1 MFSAITNASVQLV
14 NRYLPSPFVFS
25 IILTLIAFAVGLA
38 ITGQNVIAM
47 AGHWGNGLWSLHS
60 FAMQM
65 ALILVTGYALAS
77 APFIQRLLD
86 NLASKIHSPTTAI
99 MVSTLVGLVGA
110 WINWGFGLII
120 GAIFAKA
127 LARKVANVDY
137 PLLVAAAYSGF
148 VIWHGGLSG
157 SIPLTLSSG
166 GDTLM
171 TLSGNVM
178 TEAVPLSQTVFAGYN
193 LLIVGLLLVIL
204 PILNRLMHPK
214 NPTTIDPDLIKD
226 KAYVLPRRDTP
237 AQKLDD
243 SCIVAVVLLALAV
256 MYYMNEFGSN
266 GFGLGLNIVIGLF
279 LFVGLLAHGTLER
292 YYRAVNSGIGGITGI
307 VLLFPFYGGI
317 MGIMTGANA
326 DGISISTQVTEF
338 FVNSASADSFPIFA
352 FLSAGLVNVFVPS
365 GGGQFAVQGPVMIP
379 AGVELGVS
387 PAVTAM
393 AIAWGDA
400 WTNMIQPFWALPL
413 LGIAGLDARAIMGY
427 CLIVLAVSG
436 VIITSVFWLVA

>member
-1 MFSAITNASVQLV
+1 MFAMLTNASVQLV

-25 IILTLIAFAVGLA
+25 IVLTLIAFAAGIAL
-38 ITGQNVIAM
+38 TGQDLIAM

-86 NLASKIHSPTTAI
+86 NIASRIHSPSTAI
-99 MVSTLVGLVGA
+99 MVSTLVGLFGA
-110 WINWGFGLII
+110 WINWGFGLVI
-120 GAIFAKA
+120 GAVFAKS
-127 LARKVANVDY
+127 LAKKVANVDY

-148 VIWHGGLSG
+148 LVWHGGLSG
-157 SIPLTLSSG
+157 SIPLTLSTGGETLEKLSG
-166 GDTLM
+166 G
-171 TLSGNVM
+171 VM
-178 TEAVPLSQTVFAGYN
+178 LEAVPISQTLFAGYN
-193 LLIVGLLLVIL
+193 LAILALLLIL
-204 PILNRLMHPK
+204 LPLLNRFMQPK
-214 NPTTIDPDLIKD
+214 TPTTIDPNLIK
-226 KAYVLPRRDTP
+226 ASSYSIPERHTP

-243 SCIVAVVLLALAV
+243 SRIVAIILLALAV
-256 MYYMNEFGSN
+256 MYYINEFGAN
-266 GFGLGLNIVIGLF
+266 GFNLGLNIVIGLF

-292 YYRAVNSGIGGITGI
+292 YYRAVNSGISGITGI

-326 DGISISTQVTEF
+326 DGVSISTEVTQF
-338 FVNSASADSFPIFA
+338 FVNNASADSFPVYA

-379 AGVELGVS
+379 AGTALGVS
-387 PAVTAM
+387 PTVTAM

-427 CLIVLAVSG
+427 CLMVLIASG
-436 VIITSVFWLVA
+436 VIIMGAFWLLV

>member
-1 MFSAITNASVQLV
+1 MLHAITNASVQLV

-25 IILTLIAFAVGLA
+25 IILTIIAFIAGLA
-38 ITGQNVIAM
+38 VTGQDVISM
-47 AGHWGNGLWSLHS
+47 AGHWGSGLWSLHS

-65 ALILVTGYALAS
+65 SLILVTGYALAN
-77 APFIQRLLD
+77 APIIQRILD
-86 NLASKIHSPTTAI
+86 NLASKISSPTTAI

-110 WINWGFGLII
+110 WINWGFGLVI
-120 GAIFAKA
+120 GAVFAKS
-127 LARKVANVDY
+127 LAKKVPNVDY
-137 PLLVAAAYSGF
+137 PLLVASAYSGF

-157 SIPLTLSSG
+157 SIPLTLSTG
-166 GDTLM
+166 GDTLA

-178 TEAVPLSQTVFAGYN
+178 SEAVPLSQTIFAGYN
-193 LLIVGLLLVIL
+193 LLIVGLLIVIL
-204 PILNRLMHPK
+204 PLLNRFMHPK
-214 NPTTIDPDLIKD
+214 TQTTIDPNLIKEKPYHIPD
-226 KAYVLPRRDTP
+226 RNTP

-243 SCIVAVVLLALAV
+243 SRIIALVLLALAV
-256 MYYMNEFGSN
+256 MYYINEFGTN
-266 GFGLGLNIVIGLF
+266 GFNLGLNIVIGLF

-292 YYRAVNSGIGGITGI
+292 YYRAVDSGISGITGI

-326 DGISISTQVTEF
+326 DGISISTQVTQF
-338 FVNSASADSFPIFA
+338 FVNSASAESFPIFA

-387 PAVTAM
+387 PVVTAM

-427 CLIVLAVSG
+427 CLMVLAVSG
-436 VIITSVFWLVA
+436 AVIMGVFWLVV

>member
-1 MFSAITNASVQLV
+1 MFAMLTNASVQLV

-25 IILTLIAFAVGLA
+25 IVLTLIAFVAGLLL
-38 ITGQNVIAM
+38 TGQNIIAM

-65 ALILVTGYALAS
+65 ALILVSGYALAS

-86 NLASKIHSPTTAI
+86 SLASKVSSPAMAI
-99 MVSTLVGLVGA
+99 IVSTLVGLAGA
-110 WINWGFGLII
+110 WINWGFGLVI
-120 GAIFAKA
+120 GAVFAKS
-127 LARKVANVDY
+127 LAKKVANVDY

-148 VIWHGGLSG
+148 LIWHGGLSG
-157 SIPLTLSSG
+157 SIPLTLSTG
-166 GDTLM
+166 GDTLK
-171 TLSGNVM
+171 TLSGEVM
-178 TEAVPLSQTVFAGYN
+178 TEAVPLSQTIFSSYN
-193 LLIVGLLLVIL
+193 LVIIVLLVVLL
-204 PILNRLMHPK
+204 PLLNRFMHPK
-214 NPTTIDPDLIKD
+214 NPTTIDPSLIKEE
-226 KAYVLPRRDTP
+226 AYVAPERITP

-243 SCIVAVVLLALAV
+243 SRIVAIILLLLAV
-256 MYYMNEFGSN
+256 MYYISEFGAN
-266 GFGLGLNIVIGLF
+266 GFNLGLNIVIGLF

-292 YYRAVNSGIGGITGI
+292 YYRAVKSGIGGITGI

-326 DGISISTQVTEF
+326 DGISISTQVTQF
-338 FVNSASADSFPIFA
+338 FVNNASADSFPVYA

-379 AGVELGVS
+379 AGTALGVS
-387 PAVTAM
+387 PTVTAM

-427 CLIVLAVSG
+427 CLMILIASG
-436 VIITSVFWLVA
+436 LIIMGVFWFMV

>member
-25 IILTLIAFAVGLA
+25 IVLTVIAFVIGIAV
-38 ITGQNVIAM
+38 TGQDVIAM

-86 NLASKIHSPTTAI
+86 NIASKIHSPSTAI
-99 MVSTLVGLVGA
+99 ILSTLVGLVGA

-127 LARKVANVDY
+127 LAKKVQDVDY

-148 VIWHGGLSG
+148 LIWHGGLSG
-157 SIPLTLSSG
+157 SVPLTLSTG
-166 GDTLM
+166 GDTLV
-171 TLSGNVM
+171 TLSGGVM
-178 TEAVPLSQTVFAGYN
+178 TEAAPLSQTIFAGYN
-193 LLIVGLLLVIL
+193 LLIIGLLVVIL
-204 PILNRLMHPK
+204 PLLNRFMQPK
-214 NPTTIDPDLIKD
+214 NPTVIDPALIKLEHTT
-226 KAYVLPRRDTP
+226 LPARNTP

-243 SCIVAVVLLALAV
+243 SRIVAIILFALAV
-256 MYYMNEFGSN
+256 MYYINEFSAN
-266 GFGLGLNIVIGLF
+266 GFNLGLNIVIGLF
-279 LFVGLLAHGTLER
+279 LFIGLMSHGTPQR
-292 YYRAVNSGIGGITGI
+292 YYQAVESGIGGITGI

-338 FVNSASADSFPIFA
+338 FVNSASADSFPVLA

-387 PAVTAM
+387 PTVTAM

-427 CLIVLAVSG
+427 CLMVLAVSG
-436 VIITSVFWLVA
+436 IVIMGVFWLLV

>member
-1 MFSAITNASVQLV
+1 MLNAVTNASVQLV

-25 IILTLIAFAVGLA
+25 IILTIIAFIVGLMA
-38 ITGQNVIAM
+38 TGQNVIAM
-47 AGHWGNGLWSLHS
+47 AGYWGNGLWSLHS

-86 NLASKIHSPTTAI
+86 NIASKIHSPTTAI

-127 LARKVANVDY
+127 LAKKVQGVDY
-137 PLLVAAAYSGF
+137 PLLVASAYSGF

-157 SIPLTLSSG
+157 SIPLTLSTG
-166 GDTLM
+166 GETLL

-178 TEAVPLSQTVFAGYN
+178 TEAVPLSQTIFSGYN
-193 LLIVGLLLVIL
+193 LLIIGLLLVIL
-204 PILNRLMHPK
+204 PLLNRFMHPK
-214 NPTTIDPDLIKD
+214 NPTVIDPKLIKSEQIN
-226 KAYVLPRRDTP
+226 LPPRSTP

-243 SCIVAVVLLALAV
+243 SRIVAVILFALAV
-256 MYYMNEFGSN
+256 MYYINEFGTN
-266 GFGLGLNIVIGLF
+266 GFNLGLNIVIGLF
-279 LFVGLLAHGTLER
+279 LFIGLLSHGTLER
-292 YYRAVNSGIGGITGI
+292 YYQAVESGIGGITGI

-338 FVNSASADSFPIFA
+338 FVNAASADSFPVLA
-352 FLSAGLVNVFVPS
+352 FLSAGLVNIFVPS

-379 AGVELGVS
+379 AGVQLGVN
-387 PAVTAM
+387 PTVTAM

-427 CLIVLAVSG
+427 CLMVLAVSG
-436 VIITSVFWLVA
+436 VIIMGVFWLIA

>member
-1 MFSAITNASVQLV
+1 MFNAITNASVQLV

-25 IILTLIAFAVGLA
+25 IILTLIAFVVGLA
-38 ITGQNVIAM
+38 VTGQDMIAM

-65 ALILVTGYALAS
+65 ALILVTGYAFAS

-86 NLASKIHSPTTAI
+86 NIASRIHSPSTAI
-99 MVSTLVGLVGA
+99 IVSTLVGLVGS

-120 GAIFAKA
+120 GAIFAKS

-148 VIWHGGLSG
+148 VIWHGGFSG

-166 GDTLM
+166 GDTLL

-193 LLIVGLLLVIL
+193 LLIVGLLVVIL
-204 PILNRLMHPK
+204 PLLNRFMHPK
-214 NPTTIDPDLIKD
+214 NPTVIDPKLIK
-226 KAYVLPRRDTP
+226 KEAYVSPRRDTP
-237 AQKLDD
+237 AQILDD
-243 SCIVAVVLLALAV
+243 SRIVAIILLALAL
-256 MYYMNEFGSN
+256 MYYISEFSSN
-266 GFGLGLNIVIGLF
+266 GFNLGLNIVIGLF
-279 LFVGLLAHGTLER
+279 LFVGLLSHGTLER

-326 DGISISTQVTEF
+326 NGISISTQVTEF

-379 AGVELGVS
+379 AGVELGVN

-393 AIAWGDA
+393 AVAWGDA

-436 VIITSVFWLVA
+436 AVIMGVFWLVV

>member
-1 MFSAITNASVQLV
+1 MFNAITNASVQLV

-25 IILTLIAFAVGLA
+25 IILTLIAFVVGLA
-38 ITGQNVIAM
+38 VTGQDMIAM

-65 ALILVTGYALAS
+65 ALILVTGYAFAS

-86 NLASKIHSPTTAI
+86 NIASRIHSPSTAI
-99 MVSTLVGLVGA
+99 IVSTLVGLVGS

-120 GAIFAKA
+120 GAIFAKS
-127 LARKVANVDY
+127 LAKKVANVDY

-148 VIWHGGLSG
+148 VIWHGGFSG

-166 GDTLM
+166 GDTLL

-193 LLIVGLLLVIL
+193 LLIVGLLVVIL
-204 PILNRLMHPK
+204 PLLNRFMHPK
-214 NPTTIDPDLIKD
+214 NPTVIDPKLIK
-226 KAYVLPRRDTP
+226 KEAYVSPRRDTP
-237 AQKLDD
+237 AQMLDD
-243 SCIVAVVLLALAV
+243 SRVVAIVLLALAL
-256 MYYMNEFGSN
+256 MYYISEFSSN
-266 GFGLGLNIVIGLF
+266 GFNLGLNIVIGLF
-279 LFVGLLAHGTLER
+279 LFVGLLSHGTLER

-326 DGISISTQVTEF
+326 NGISISTQVTEF

-379 AGVELGVS
+379 AGVELGVN

-393 AIAWGDA
+393 AVAWGDA

-436 VIITSVFWLVA
+436 AVIMGVFWLVV

>member
-1 MFSAITNASVQLV
+1 MFNAITNASVQLV

-38 ITGQNVIAM
+38 ITGQNMIAM

-77 APFIQRLLD
+77 APFIQRVLD

-99 MVSTLVGLVGA
+99 VVSTLVGLIGC

-127 LARKVANVDY
+127 LAKKVANVDY

-148 VIWHGGLSG
+148 VIWHGGFSG

-166 GDTLM
+166 GDTLL
-171 TLSGNVM
+171 TLSGN
-178 TEAVPLSQTVFAGYN
+178 TLSEAIPLSQTVFAGYN
-193 LLIVGLLLVIL
+193 LLIVGLLIVIL
-204 PILNRLMHPK
+204 PILNRFMHPK
-214 NPTTIDPDLIKD
+214 NPTTIDPALIED
-226 KAYVLPRRDTP
+226 VVYTLPRRDTP

-243 SCIVAVVLLALAV
+243 SRVVAIILLALAV
-256 MYYMNEFGSN
+256 MYYISEFGNN
-266 GFGLGLNIVIGLF
+266 GFNLGLNIVIGLF
-279 LFVGLLAHGTLER
+279 LFVGLFAHGTLER
-292 YYRAVNSGIGGITGI
+292 YYVAVKSGIGGITGI

-326 DGISISTQVTEF
+326 SGISISTQVTEF
-338 FVNSASADSFPIFA
+338 FINSASPDSFPIFA

-379 AGVELGVS
+379 AGLEVGVN

-427 CLIVLAVSG
+427 CLIVLVVSG
-436 VIITSVFWLVA
+436 LIITSVFWLVA

>member
-1 MFSAITNASVQLV
+1 MFNAITNASVQLV

-25 IILTLIAFAVGLA
+25 IILTLIAFVVGLA
-38 ITGQNVIAM
+38 VTGQDMIAM

-65 ALILVTGYALAS
+65 ALILVTGYAFAS

-86 NLASKIHSPTTAI
+86 NIASRIHSPSTAI
-99 MVSTLVGLVGA
+99 IVSTLVGLVGS

-120 GAIFAKA
+120 GAIFAKS
-127 LARKVANVDY
+127 LAKKVANVDY

-148 VIWHGGLSG
+148 VIWHGGFSG

-166 GDTLM
+166 GDTLL

-193 LLIVGLLLVIL
+193 LLIVGLLVVIL
-204 PILNRLMHPK
+204 PLLNRFMHPK
-214 NPTTIDPDLIKD
+214 NPTVIDPKLIK
-226 KAYVLPRRDTP
+226 KEAYVSPRRDTP
-237 AQKLDD
+237 AQILDD
-243 SCIVAVVLLALAV
+243 SRIVAMVLLALAL
-256 MYYMNEFGSN
+256 MYYISEFGSN
-266 GFGLGLNIVIGLF
+266 GFNLGLNIVIGLF
-279 LFVGLLAHGTLER
+279 LFVGLLSHGTLER

-379 AGVELGVS
+379 AGVELGVK

-393 AIAWGDA
+393 AVAWGDA

-436 VIITSVFWLVA
+436 AIIMGVFWLVV

>member
-1 MFSAITNASVQLV
+1 MFNAITNASVQLV

-25 IILTLIAFAVGLA
+25 IILTLIAFVVGLA
-38 ITGQNVIAM
+38 VTGQDMIAM

-65 ALILVTGYALAS
+65 ALILVTGYAFAS

-86 NLASKIHSPTTAI
+86 NIASRIHSPSTAI
-99 MVSTLVGLVGA
+99 IVSTLVGLVGS

-120 GAIFAKA
+120 GAIFAKS
-127 LARKVANVDY
+127 LAKKVANVDY

-148 VIWHGGLSG
+148 VIWHGGFSG

-166 GDTLM
+166 GDTLL

-178 TEAVPLSQTVFAGYN
+178 TEAVPLSQTIFAGYN
-193 LLIVGLLLVIL
+193 LLIVGLLVVIL
-204 PILNRLMHPK
+204 PLLNRFMHPK
-214 NPTTIDPDLIKD
+214 TPTVIDPKLIK
-226 KAYVLPRRDTP
+226 KEAYVSPRRDTP
-237 AQKLDD
+237 AQMLDD
-243 SCIVAVVLLALAV
+243 SRIVAVILLALAL
-256 MYYMNEFGSN
+256 MYYISEFGSN
-266 GFGLGLNIVIGLF
+266 GFNLGLNIVIGLF
-279 LFVGLLAHGTLER
+279 LFVGLLSHGTLER

-379 AGVELGVS
+379 AGVELGVN

-393 AIAWGDA
+393 AVAWGDA

-427 CLIVLAVSG
+427 CLIVLSVSG
-436 VIITSVFWLVA
+436 AVIMGVFWLVV

>member
-1 MFSAITNASVQLV
+1 MFAMLTNASVQLV

-25 IILTLIAFAVGLA
+25 IVLTLIAFVAGLML
-38 ITGQNVIAM
+38 TGQNIIAM

-65 ALILVTGYALAS
+65 ALILVTGYALAN

-86 NLASKIHSPTTAI
+86 SLASKVSSPAMAI
-99 MVSTLVGLVGA
+99 IVSTLVGLAGA
-110 WINWGFGLII
+110 WINWGFGLVI
-120 GAIFAKA
+120 GAVFAKA
-127 LARKVANVDY
+127 LAKKVANVDY

-148 VIWHGGLSG
+148 LIWHGGLSG
-157 SIPLTLSSG
+157 SIPLTLSTG
-166 GDTLM
+166 GDTLK
-171 TLSGNVM
+171 TLSGEVM
-178 TEAVPLSQTVFAGYN
+178 VEAVPLSQTIFSAYN
-193 LLIVGLLLVIL
+193 LVIIVLLVIVM
-204 PILNRLMHPK
+204 PILNRFMHPK
-214 NPTTIDPDLIKD
+214 NPTTIDPALIKEE
-226 KAYVLPRRDTP
+226 ALVAPERFTP

-243 SCIVAVVLLALAV
+243 SRIVAIILLLLAV
-256 MYYMNEFGSN
+256 MYYINEFGTN
-266 GFGLGLNIVIGLF
+266 GFDLGLNIVIGLF
-279 LFVGLLAHGTLER
+279 LFIGLLSHGTLER
-292 YYRAVNSGIGGITGI
+292 YYRAVQSGIGGITGI

-326 DGISISTQVTEF
+326 EGISISTQVTQF
-338 FVNSASADSFPIFA
+338 FVNNASADSFPIYA

-379 AGVELGVS
+379 AGAALGVN
-387 PAVTAM
+387 PAVTSM

-427 CLIVLAVSG
+427 CLMILIASG
-436 VIITSVFWLVA
+436 LIIMGVFWFMV